1 MSEPVFLTV
10 MRIWRR
16 KWRLLQA
23 KTRPRVRRTSQN
35 RPCLRKGA
43 EVLKPGLWP
52 RFPDPS
58 GRIYRRERCRRTLVF
73 CMGFKEPRSVA
84 FLRWFRRE
92 ALIRRRLEE
101 DVGPCE

>member
-43 EVLKPGLWP
+43 EVLRNLVYGLGSL
-52 RFPDPS
+52 F
-58 GRIYRRERCRRTLVF
+58 CRG
-73 CMGFKEPRSVA
+73 GFIDENVA
-84 FLRWFRRE
+84 D
-92 ALIRRRLEE
+92 AL
-101 DVGPCE
+101 